1 VYSTNY
7 TRTLQTAE
15 PIARNRDI
23 EVSMYDPRKLYD
35 EAFQAQTKGKTCMIV
50 GHSNTTPTFVN
61 KIIGQNKYEEIDE
74 KEYGTLFIIKITGN
88 VITDTVLTID

>member
-1 VYSTNY
+1 
-7 TRTLQTAE
+7 
-15 PIARNRDI
+15 
-23 EVSMYDPRKLYD
+23 
-35 EAFQAQTKGKTCMIV
+35 MIV